1 MPTFSI
7 ASLKINEL
15 SFSLCLIAKV
25 RLEKQAPE
33 SSQLVATLRSFAAML
48 QQAKRGDDGKGM
60 LSKAQKI
67 ADHPVSKAPEP

>member
-25 RLEKQAPE
+25 RLEGRAAP
-33 SSQLVATLRSFAAML
+33 QDSFISIQRVDSNPIGSTNLFIINYL
-48 QQAKRGDDGKGM
+48 QHTYRY
-60 LSKAQKI
+60 
-67 ADHPVSKAPEP
+67 